1 MLDDDDVVVNEFVLV
16 GRVNA
21 LLMVNNIVIVTVV
34 ITRIVILNKNF
45 IVQGKI
51 LDTSCVCVCSF
62 NYKYCRGVL
71 RV

>member
-1 MLDDDDVVVNEFVLV
+1 MDDDDAVVNEVVLV

-34 ITRIVILNKNF
+34 ITHIVILNKNF

-51 LDTSCVCVCSF
+51 LDTSCVCV
-62 NYKYCRGVL
+62 
-71 RV
+71 